1 MACVSGDDLVS
12 RWKCMS
18 GPKKERSSSF
28 GMMMNGILGNGA
40 GWAHQRESMAG
51 YGAWGE
57 ALSSNCPLGRIP
69 RLHCCI
75 TNHYKTQWLKTTVY
89 YYYLS
94 WFWGSGI
101 WTGHRG
107 YVSSPFHQLGTSI
120 GKTQVLGLGDFPGSP
135 VVKNL
140 SSNAGDLGL
149 IPGWGSK
156 ISHTSEQ
163 ISPHPI
169 TMRKRA
175 ETKYPTWHN

>member
-1 MACVSGDDLVS
+1 MSFGGTQFNPQELNFGPVKCEMHMACVSGEDLVS

-75 TNHYKTQWLKTTVY
+75 TNHYKTQ
-89 YYYLS
+89 
-94 WFWGSGI
+94 
-101 WTGHRG
+101 
-107 YVSSPFHQLGTSI
+107 
-120 GKTQVLGLGDFPGSP
+120 
-135 VVKNL
+135 
-140 SSNAGDLGL
+140 
-149 IPGWGSK
+149 
-156 ISHTSEQ
+156 
-163 ISPHPI
+163 
-169 TMRKRA
+169 
-175 ETKYPTWHN
+175 